1 MNGTHHHNK
10 TSSDTEA
17 SSSAT
22 PHLYHIS
29 NSTNHSN
36 MTNVS
41 NEFFIYP
48 TFTYMDSIC
57 VPADPEYQMPV
68 LHAMGWNMYMQYLED
83 LYDVRYI
90 IIYVI
95 LISFGTGLF
104 LTMIMRF
111 VGHIFVWGL
120 ITTLHRE
127 KSWWVFRSQNPI

>member
-1 MNGTHHHNK
+1 
-10 TSSDTEA
+10 
-17 SSSAT
+17 
-22 PHLYHIS
+22 
-29 NSTNHSN
+29 
-36 MTNVS
+36 
-41 NEFFIYP
+41 
-48 TFTYMDSIC
+48 MDSIC

-120 ITTLHRE
+120 ITTLQLLLLYL
-127 KSWWVFRSQNPI
+127 SWFYIQQARGQNLIGGKLQNPTPT